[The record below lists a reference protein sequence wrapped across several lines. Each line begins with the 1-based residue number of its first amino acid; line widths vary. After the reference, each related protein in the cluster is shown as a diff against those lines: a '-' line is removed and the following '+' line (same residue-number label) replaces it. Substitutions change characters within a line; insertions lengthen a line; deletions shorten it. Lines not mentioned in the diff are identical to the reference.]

1 VHSYILIRSLI
12 KWLPI
17 RKGGSKNPELWLSPS
32 GIVAQFSPDYSVKKG
47 MDIKIDSL
55 IPFDTLRTD
64 LEHVFSVV
72 EKNGTVVLLKDN
84 KPVYI
89 VLKYYAQAIEID
101 SAPEKEINYTL
112 QEAMKVILSEAED
125 KTMHASKLEDEIYD
139 RRLYLQKNGKKAQY
153 TQIRARCGH
162 YPDMFEALPG
172 NYIKLKG

>member
-1 VHSYILIRSLI
+1 
-12 KWLPI
+12 
-17 RKGGSKNPELWLSPS
+17 
-32 GIVAQFSPDYSVKKG
+32 
-47 MDIKIDSL
+47 MDVKIDSL

-72 EKNGTVVLLKDN
+72 EKNGKVVLLKDN

-89 VLKYYAQAIEID
+89 VLKYDAEGID
-101 SAPEKEINYTL
+101 VENIPDKHANYTL
-112 QEAMKVILSEAED
+112 QEAMKIVLSEVEN
-125 KTMHASKLEDEIYD
+125 KTMHASELADEIYK

-172 NYIKLKG
+172 NYIKLKGE

>member
-1 VHSYILIRSLI
+1 
-12 KWLPI
+12 
-17 RKGGSKNPELWLSPS
+17 
-32 GIVAQFSPDYSVKKG
+32 

-72 EKNGTVVLLKDN
+72 EKNGKVVLLKDN
-84 KPVYI
+84 KPAYI
-89 VLKYYAQAIEID
+89 VLKYDAENMDAVNI
-101 SAPEKEINYTL
+101 PEKHANYTL
-112 QEAMKVILSEAED
+112 QEAMKIVLSEIEN
-125 KTMHASKLEDEIYD
+125 KTMHASELADEIYK

-172 NYIKLKG
+172 NRIRLKDKV